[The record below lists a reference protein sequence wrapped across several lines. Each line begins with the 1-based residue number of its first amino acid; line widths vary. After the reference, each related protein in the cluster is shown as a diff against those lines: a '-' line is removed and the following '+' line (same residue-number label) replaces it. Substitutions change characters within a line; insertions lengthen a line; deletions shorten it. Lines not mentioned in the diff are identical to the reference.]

1 MQLLWGVQ
9 PVLSKE
15 YTSTDEMIDAAMEK
29 VKEEKL
35 VEAGDIVVLT
45 AGGPIN
51 NDGVT
56 NTMKVLT
63 VK

>member
-35 VEAGDIVVLT
+35 VEAGDIVVANSASKMISNSLRIHCVAT
-45 AGGPIN
+45 
-51 NDGVT
+51 
-56 NTMKVLT
+56 K
-63 VK
+63 

>member
-1 MQLLWGVQ
+1 MDKIQVI
-9 PVLSKE
+9 SKL
-15 YTSTDEMIDAAMEK
+15 
-29 VKEEKL
+29 KEEKL